1 MKTSDFYIKPSSK
14 NINESMKKK
23 FGEKLDLDSY
33 TTDQLNKTFKL
44 IENKMAG
51 YKNSKFNDT
60 LNSEEYHRLT
70 FMRDAVKTAIS
81 ERKAKPDF
89 LDLDKDGNKKEPMKK
104 AAKDKKKPVDEA
116 KSMSRREA
124 GAHWDANEKSKKKS
138 DTLADYKNKAE
149 YQKAALA
156 TKKKPVKENMQ
167 TMFELAKDL
176 AEKYKDAHMKGD
188 HRKMAFYE
196 KSLEECGATI
206 SHGPMGECMMSHPH
220 QAGGKPMP
228 VGILSP
234 SGIVSPKGPAPLM
247 TSERRVAEAKKSK
260 PDFLDMDKDGDKK
273 EPMKKAVKDKDGG
286 EGKKEGKKGMSAK
299 QQKFFGK
306 KKPVKESVDQAI
318 SRYLREG
325 EEGKAELVMA
335 VKNMV
340 DKFTGWSE
348 DIAKMQAQ
356 SAMEMADEIRDELGS
371 DQAEAFTQAIAPA
384 LDAAFQAVKAAREAL
399 NGQVGSMT
407 GGGPAAMGAEPDM
420 GGGMDAGMPG
430 DDMGGDMPDMGGD
443 DMGGDMGA
451 DMGTDIAAAGETPP
465 GGREKRESIERTR
478 RLTRILSGR

>member
-1 MKTSDFYIKPSSK
+1 
-14 NINESMKKK
+14 MKKK

-33 TTDQLNKTFKL
+33 TTDQLDKTFKL

-81 ERKAKPDF
+81 ERVMTKAGKGVMKYGKDGMQALAKAGKEGKSLDPVRKKYDKYDESKGSKPDF

-104 AAKDKKKPVDEA
+104 AAKDA
-116 KSMSRREA
+116 
-124 GAHWDANEKSKKKS
+124 
-138 DTLADYKNKAE
+138 
-149 YQKAALA
+149 
-156 TKKKPVKENMQ
+156 KKKPVKENMQ

-220 QAGGKPMP
+220 NAGGKPMP

-234 SGIVSPKGPAPLM
+234 SGIVSPKGSAPLM

-260 PDFLDMDKDGDKK
+260 PDFLDLDKDGNKK
-273 EPMKKAVKDKDGG
+273 ETMKKAAKDKDGG

-430 DDMGGDMPDMGGD
+430 DDMGGD
-443 DMGGDMGA
+443 DMGA
-451 DMGTDIAAAGETPP
+451 EPGADIAAAGETPP

>member
-23 FGEKLDLDSY
+23 FGEKLDLESY
-33 TTDQLNKTFKL
+33 TTDQLDKTFKL
-44 IENKMAG
+44 IENKMAS

-81 ERKAKPDF
+81 ERVMTKAGKGVMKYGKDGMQALAKAGKEGKSLDPVRKKYDKYDEGKGSKPDF

-104 AAKDKKKPVDEA
+104 AAKDKKK
-116 KSMSRREA
+116 S
-124 GAHWDANEKSKKKS
+124 
-138 DTLADYKNKAE
+138 
-149 YQKAALA
+149 
-156 TKKKPVKENMQ
+156 VKESMQ

-176 AEKYKDAHMKGD
+176 AEKYQKAHREGNPD
-188 HRKMAFYE
+188 KMRFYQ
-196 KSLEECGATI
+196 KALEECGATV

-234 SGIVSPKGPAPLM
+234 SGIVRPKSPSALM
-247 TSERRVAEAKKSK
+247 TSERSVAEAKKAK
-260 PDFLDMDKDGDKK
+260 PDFLDLDKDGDKK
-273 EPMKKAVKDKDGG
+273 EPMKKAAKEKGG
-286 EGKKEGKKGMSAK
+286 DDKKEGKKGMSAK

-306 KKPVKESVDQAI
+306 KKPVKESVDMAI

-371 DQAEAFTQAIAPA
+371 DQAEAFTQAISPA

-420 GGGMDAGMPG
+420 GMDAGMPG
-430 DDMGGDMPDMGGD
+430 DDMGADLPSMGGD
-443 DMGGDMGA
+443 DMGADMGA
-451 DMGTDIAAAGETPP
+451 EPGADIAAAGETPP

>member
-23 FGEKLDLDSY
+23 FGEKLDLESY

-44 IENKMAG
+44 IENKMSG

-81 ERKAKPDF
+81 ERKSKPDF

-104 AAKDKKKPVDEA
+104 AAKDA
-116 KSMSRREA
+116 
-124 GAHWDANEKSKKKS
+124 
-138 DTLADYKNKAE
+138 
-149 YQKAALA
+149 
-156 TKKKPVKENMQ
+156 KKKPVKENMQ

-228 VGILSP
+228 VGLLSP

-247 TSERRVAEAKKSK
+247 TSERRVAEAKKAK
-260 PDFLDMDKDGDKK
+260 PDFLDLDKDGNKK
-273 EPMKKAVKDKDGG
+273 EPMKKAAKDKGG
-286 EGKKEGKKGMSAK
+286 DEGKKEGKKGMSAK

-306 KKPVKESVDQAI
+306 KKPVKESVDMAI

-420 GGGMDAGMPG
+420 GGDMP
-430 DDMGGDMPDMGGD
+430 DMGGDMPDMGGD
-443 DMGGDMGA
+443 DMGADMGA
-451 DMGTDIAAAGETPP
+451 EPGADIAAAGETPP

>member
-1 MKTSDFYIKPSSK
+1 MKTSDFYMKPSSK

-33 TTDQLNKTFKL
+33 TTDQLNKTYQL

-81 ERKAKPDF
+81 ERVMTKAGKGVMKYGKDGMQALAKAGKEGKS
-89 LDLDKDGNKKEPMKK
+89 LDPVRKKYNKYDESVAEELKGGQKKLDKNHNNKLDSDDFKML
-104 AAKDKKKPVDEA
+104 
-116 KSMSRREA
+116 RA
-124 GAHWDANEKSKKKS
+124 G
-138 DTLADYKNKAE
+138 
-149 YQKAALA
+149 
-156 TKKKPVKENMQ
+156 KKKPVKENMQ

-176 AEKYKDAHMKGD
+176 AEKYKDAHQRGD

-196 KSLEECGATI
+196 KSLEDCGATI

-220 QAGGKPMP
+220 QGGGKPMP
-228 VGILSP
+228 VGLLSP
-234 SGIVSPKGPAPLM
+234 SGIAPRGPAPIM
-247 TSERRVAEAKKSK
+247 TSERRVAEAKKAK
-260 PDFLDMDKDGDKK
+260 PDFLDMDKDGNKK

-306 KKPVKESVDQAI
+306 KKPVKESVDMAI

-371 DQAEAFTQAIAPA
+371 DQAVAFTQAISPA

-407 GGGPAAMGAEPDM
+407 GGGPAAIGAEPDM
-420 GGGMDAGMPG
+420 GADMGGEMPDMG
-430 DDMGGDMPDMGGD
+430 SDDMGGDMPDMGGD
-443 DMGGDMGA
+443 DMGG
-451 DMGTDIAAAGETPP
+451 DIAAAGETPP

>member
-1 MKTSDFYIKPSSK
+1 MKTHDFYTKPSSK

-33 TTDQLNKTFKL
+33 TVDQLNKTYQL

-70 FMRDAVKTAIS
+70 FMRDTVKAAIS
-81 ERKAKPDF
+81 ERNMSKAAKGMMKYGKDGMKALAKAGKEGKDLDKVRDKYDRYDEAKGSKPDF

-104 AAKDKKKPVDEA
+104 AAKDA
-116 KSMSRREA
+116 
-124 GAHWDANEKSKKKS
+124 
-138 DTLADYKNKAE
+138 
-149 YQKAALA
+149 
-156 TKKKPVKENMQ
+156 KKKPVKENMQ

-234 SGIVSPKGPAPLM
+234 SGVVSVKAPTKLM
-247 TSERRVAEAKKSK
+247 TSEKSFAEAKKAK
-260 PDFLDMDKDGDKK
+260 PDFLDFDKDGNRK
-273 EPMKKAVKDKDGG
+273 ESMKKALKDKAN
-286 EGKKEGKKGMSAK
+286 KKT
-299 QQKFFGK
+299 
-306 KKPVKESVDQAI
+306 VKESADMAI
-318 SRYLREG
+318 RRYLLEG

-356 SAMEMADEIRDELGS
+356 SAMEMADDIRDELGS

-407 GGGPAAMGAEPDM
+407 GNAPAAMGADM
-420 GGGMDAGMPG
+420 GA
-430 DDMGGDMPDMGGD
+430 DMGAEEPAADMGAEEPAA
-443 DMGGDMGA
+443 DMGA

-465 GGREKRESIERTR
+465 EGREKRESIERTR

>member
-1 MKTSDFYIKPSSK
+1 MKPSSK

-33 TTDQLNKTFKL
+33 TTDQLSKTFKL

-60 LNSEEYHRLT
+60 LKSEEYHRLT

-81 ERKAKPDF
+81 ERKSKPDF

-104 AAKDKKKPVDEA
+104 AAKDKKK
-116 KSMSRREA
+116 
-124 GAHWDANEKSKKKS
+124 
-138 DTLADYKNKAE
+138 T
-149 YQKAALA
+149 
-156 TKKKPVKENMQ
+156 PVKENMQ
-167 TMFELAKDL
+167 TMFELARDL
-176 AEKYKDAHMKGD
+176 AEKYKKAHTEGD

-196 KSLEECGATI
+196 KALEECGAVM

-220 QAGGKPMP
+220 NAGGKPMP

-234 SGIVSPKGPAPLM
+234 SGIAPRGPSPIM
-247 TSERRVAEAKKSK
+247 TSERRVAESKKSTKKK
-260 PDFLDMDKDGDKK
+260 PDDDGDGVPNWADKK
-273 EPMKKAVKDKDGG
+273 PGKDDN

-371 DQAEAFTQAIAPA
+371 DQAEAFTQAISPA

-420 GGGMDAGMPG
+420 GGDLPSMGG
-430 DDMGGDMPDMGGD
+430 DDMGGDMPDMGAD
-443 DMGGDMGA
+443 DMGA
-451 DMGTDIAAAGETPP
+451 DMDTDIAAAGETPP

>member
-33 TTDQLNKTFKL
+33 STDQLNKTFKL

-104 AAKDKKKPVDEA
+104 AAKDKKKPV
-116 KSMSRREA
+116 
-124 GAHWDANEKSKKKS
+124 
-138 DTLADYKNKAE
+138 
-149 YQKAALA
+149 
-156 TKKKPVKENMQ
+156 KENMQ

-228 VGILSP
+228 VGLLSP

-247 TSERRVAEAKKSK
+247 TSERRVAEAKKAK
-260 PDFLDMDKDGDKK
+260 PDFLDIDKDGNKK
-273 EPMKKAVKDKDGG
+273 ETMKKAAKDKDGG

-306 KKPVKESVDQAI
+306 KKPVKESVDMAI

-443 DMGGDMGA
+443 DMGADMGA
-451 DMGTDIAAAGETPP
+451 EPGADIAAAGETPP

>member
-1 MKTSDFYIKPSSK
+1 MKTNDFYIKPSSK

-33 TTDQLNKTFKL
+33 TTDQLDKTFKL

-81 ERKAKPDF
+81 ERVMTKAGKGVMKYGKDGMQALAKAGKEGKSLDPVRKKYDKYDESKGSKPDF

-104 AAKDKKKPVDEA
+104 AAKDA
-116 KSMSRREA
+116 
-124 GAHWDANEKSKKKS
+124 
-138 DTLADYKNKAE
+138 
-149 YQKAALA
+149 
-156 TKKKPVKENMQ
+156 KKKPVKENMQ

-220 QAGGKPMP
+220 NAGGKPMP

-234 SGIVSPKGPAPLM
+234 SGIVSPKGSAPLM

-260 PDFLDMDKDGDKK
+260 PDFLDLDKDGNKK
-273 EPMKKAVKDKDGG
+273 ETMKKAAKDKDGG

-430 DDMGGDMPDMGGD
+430 DDMGGD
-443 DMGGDMGA
+443 DMGA
-451 DMGTDIAAAGETPP
+451 EPGADIAAAGETPP

>member
-33 TTDQLNKTFKL
+33 TTDQLNTTFKL

-60 LNSEEYHRLT
+60 LKSEEYHRLT
-70 FMRDAVKTAIS
+70 FMRDAVRTAIS

-104 AAKDKKKPVDEA
+104 AAKD
-116 KSMSRREA
+116 
-124 GAHWDANEKSKKKS
+124 
-138 DTLADYKNKAE
+138 
-149 YQKAALA
+149 
-156 TKKKPVKENMQ
+156 KKKPVKENMQ

-196 KSLEECGATI
+196 KSLEECGATM

-234 SGIVSPKGPAPLM
+234 SGVVSVKAPTKLM
-247 TSERRVAEAKKSK
+247 TSERSVAEAKKAK
-260 PDFLDMDKDGDKK
+260 PDFLDLDKDGNKK
-273 EPMKKAVKDKDGG
+273 EPMKKAAKDKGG
-286 EGKKEGKKGMSAK
+286 DEGKKEGKKGMSAK

-306 KKPVKESVDQAI
+306 KKPVKESVDMAI

-384 LDAAFQAVKAAREAL
+384 LDAAFQAVKSAREAL

-420 GGGMDAGMPG
+420 GMDAGMPG
-430 DDMGGDMPDMGGD
+430 DDMGADLPSMGGD
-443 DMGGDMGA
+443 DMGADMGA
-451 DMGTDIAAAGETPP
+451 EPGADIAAAGETPP

>member
-60 LNSEEYHRLT
+60 LKSEEYHRLT

-104 AAKDKKKPVDEA
+104 AAKDKKKPV
-116 KSMSRREA
+116 
-124 GAHWDANEKSKKKS
+124 
-138 DTLADYKNKAE
+138 
-149 YQKAALA
+149 
-156 TKKKPVKENMQ
+156 KENMQ

-176 AEKYKDAHMKGD
+176 AEKYKDAHHKGD

-196 KSLEECGATI
+196 KALEECGATM

-228 VGILSP
+228 VGLLSP
-234 SGIVSPKGPAPLM
+234 TGGVSIRSSTPLI
-247 TSERRVAEAKKSK
+247 TGERRVAEAKKAK
-260 PDFLDMDKDGDKK
+260 PDFLDMDKDGNKK
-273 EPMKKAVKDKDGG
+273 EPMKKAVKDKGG
-286 EGKKEGKKGMSAK
+286 SNDKEGKKGMSAK

-318 SRYLREG
+318 HRYLLEG
-325 EEGKAELVMA
+325 EEGKAALVMA

-348 DIAKMQAQ
+348 DIAKMQATA
-356 SAMEMADEIRDELGS
+356 SMEMADDIRDELGS

-384 LDAAFQAVKAAREAL
+384 LDAAFQAVKAAREVM

-407 GGGPAAMGAEPDM
+407 GNAPAGDMGA
-420 GGGMDAGMPG
+420 
-430 DDMGGDMPDMGGD
+430 

-451 DMGTDIAAAGETPP
+451 DMGAEMPEPDMGADMGAEPDMGADMGADIGAAGETPP

>member
-1 MKTSDFYIKPSSK
+1 MKPSSK

-33 TTDQLNKTFKL
+33 TTDQLSKTFKL

-51 YKNSKFNDT
+51 YKNSNFNDT

-70 FMRDAVKTAIS
+70 FMRDAVKAAIS
-81 ERKAKPDF
+81 ERVMTKAGKGVMKYGKDGMQALAKAGKEGKS
-89 LDLDKDGNKKEPMKK
+89 LDPVRKKYDKYDESVAEELKGGQKKLDKNHNNKLDSDDFKML
-104 AAKDKKKPVDEA
+104 
-116 KSMSRREA
+116 RA
-124 GAHWDANEKSKKKS
+124 G
-138 DTLADYKNKAE
+138 
-149 YQKAALA
+149 
-156 TKKKPVKENMQ
+156 KKKPVKENMQ
-167 TMFELAKDL
+167 TMFELAQDL
-176 AEKYKDAHMKGD
+176 AEKYKAAHMKGD
-188 HRKMAFYE
+188 HKKMAFYE
-196 KSLEECGATI
+196 KSLEDCGAVI

-220 QAGGKPMP
+220 QGGGKPMP

-234 SGIVSPKGPAPLM
+234 SGVVRVSAPRVTPIM
-247 TSERRVAEAKKSK
+247 TSERRVAEAKKAK
-260 PDFLDMDKDGDKK
+260 PDFLDMDKDGNKK

-318 SRYLREG
+318 HRYLLEG

-371 DQAEAFTQAIAPA
+371 DQAEAFTQAISPA

-407 GGGPAAMGAEPDM
+407 GGGPAPMGPEP
-420 GGGMDAGMPG
+420 
-430 DDMGGDMPDMGGD
+430 

-451 DMGTDIAAAGETPP
+451 DLPSMGGDDMGPDMGGDMPEPDMGGDIAAAGETPP

>member
-23 FGEKLDLDSY
+23 FGEKLDLESY

-44 IENKMAG
+44 IEGKMAG

-104 AAKDKKKPVDEA
+104 AAKDKKKTVDEA

-156 TKKKPVKENMQ
+156 TKKKDVKESMQ

-176 AEKYKDAHMKGD
+176 AEKYQKAHREGNPD
-188 HRKMAFYE
+188 KMRFYQ

-228 VGILSP
+228 VGILNP
-234 SGIVSPKGPAPLM
+234 SGVVAVRGPSPIM
-247 TSERRVAEAKKSK
+247 TSERRVAESKKSTKKK
-260 PDFLDMDKDGDKK
+260 PDDDGDGVPNWADKK
-273 EPMKKAVKDKDGG
+273 PGKDDN

-384 LDAAFQAVKAAREAL
+384 LDAAFQAVKSAREAL

-407 GGGPAAMGAEPDM
+407 GGGPAAMGASLPSM
-420 GGGMDAGMPG
+420 GG

-443 DMGGDMGA
+443 DMGPEMGGDMP
-451 DMGTDIAAAGETPP
+451 DMDTDIAAAGETPP

>member
-33 TTDQLNKTFKL
+33 TTDQLSKTFKL
-44 IENKMAG
+44 IENRMAG

-104 AAKDKKKPVDEA
+104 AAKDKKKPV
-116 KSMSRREA
+116 
-124 GAHWDANEKSKKKS
+124 
-138 DTLADYKNKAE
+138 
-149 YQKAALA
+149 
-156 TKKKPVKENMQ
+156 KENMQ

-176 AEKYKDAHMKGD
+176 AEKYKDAHQRGD

-196 KSLEECGATI
+196 KALEECGATI

-220 QAGGKPMP
+220 QGGGKPMP

-234 SGIVSPKGPAPLM
+234 SGIVRAKGPAPLM
-247 TSERRVAEAKKSK
+247 TSEAKKAK
-260 PDFLDMDKDGDKK
+260 PDFLDMDKDGNKK
-273 EPMKKAVKDKDGG
+273 ETMKKAVKDKDGG

-306 KKPVKESVDQAI
+306 KKPVKESVDMAI
-318 SRYLREG
+318 QRYLSEG

-371 DQAEAFTQAIAPA
+371 DQAQAFTQAIAPA

-407 GGGPAAMGAEPDM
+407 GGTPAPM
-420 GGGMDAGMPG
+420 GGDMPPMGG
-430 DDMGGDMPDMGGD
+430 DDMGGDMPDMGSD
-443 DMGGDMGA
+443 DMGGDMP
-451 DMGTDIAAAGETPP
+451 DMGDDMGSDIAAAGETPP

>member
-1 MKTSDFYIKPSSK
+1 
-14 NINESMKKK
+14 
-23 FGEKLDLDSY
+23 
-33 TTDQLNKTFKL
+33 
-44 IENKMAG
+44 
-51 YKNSKFNDT
+51 
-60 LNSEEYHRLT
+60 
-70 FMRDAVKTAIS
+70 
-81 ERKAKPDF
+81 
-89 LDLDKDGNKKEPMKK
+89 MKK
-104 AAKDKKKPVDEA
+104 AAKDA
-116 KSMSRREA
+116 
-124 GAHWDANEKSKKKS
+124 
-138 DTLADYKNKAE
+138 
-149 YQKAALA
+149 
-156 TKKKPVKENMQ
+156 KKKPVKENMQ

-228 VGILSP
+228 VGLLSP

-247 TSERRVAEAKKSK
+247 TSERRVAEAKKAK
-260 PDFLDMDKDGDKK
+260 PDFLDLDKDGNKK
-273 EPMKKAVKDKDGG
+273 ESMKKAAKDKGG
-286 EGKKEGKKGMSAK
+286 DEGKKEGKKGMSAK

-306 KKPVKESVDQAI
+306 KKPVKESVDMAI

-420 GGGMDAGMPG
+420 GADLPSMGGDE
-430 DDMGGDMPDMGGD
+430 MGGDMPDMGGD
-443 DMGGDMGA
+443 DMGSEPGA
-451 DMGTDIAAAGETPP
+451 DIAAAGETPP

>member
-33 TTDQLNKTFKL
+33 STDQLNKTFKL

-60 LNSEEYHRLT
+60 LKSEEYHRLT
-70 FMRDAVKTAIS
+70 FMRDAVRTAIS

-104 AAKDKKKPVDEA
+104 AAKDKKKPV
-116 KSMSRREA
+116 
-124 GAHWDANEKSKKKS
+124 
-138 DTLADYKNKAE
+138 
-149 YQKAALA
+149 
-156 TKKKPVKENMQ
+156 KENMQ

-176 AEKYKDAHMKGD
+176 AEKYKDAHTKGN

-196 KSLEECGATI
+196 KALEECGATI

-228 VGILSP
+228 VGLLSP

-247 TSERRVAEAKKSK
+247 TSERRVAEAKKAK
-260 PDFLDMDKDGDKK
+260 PDFADIDKDGNKK
-273 EPMKKAVKDKDGG
+273 ETMKKAAKDKDGG

-306 KKPVKESVDQAI
+306 KKPVKESVDMAI

-443 DMGGDMGA
+443 DMGADMGA
-451 DMGTDIAAAGETPP
+451 EPGADIAAAGETPP

>member
-33 TTDQLNKTFKL
+33 STDQLNKTFKL

-60 LNSEEYHRLT
+60 LKSEEYHRLT
-70 FMRDAVKTAIS
+70 FMRDAVRTAIS

-104 AAKDKKKPVDEA
+104 AAKD
-116 KSMSRREA
+116 
-124 GAHWDANEKSKKKS
+124 
-138 DTLADYKNKAE
+138 
-149 YQKAALA
+149 
-156 TKKKPVKENMQ
+156 KKKPVKENMQ

-228 VGILSP
+228 VGLLSP

-247 TSERRVAEAKKSK
+247 TSERRVAEAKKAK
-260 PDFLDMDKDGDKK
+260 PDFADIDKDGNKK
-273 EPMKKAVKDKDGG
+273 ETMKKAAKDKDGG

-306 KKPVKESVDQAI
+306 KKPVKESVDMAI

-443 DMGGDMGA
+443 DMGADMGA
-451 DMGTDIAAAGETPP
+451 EPGADIAAAGETPP

>member
-23 FGEKLDLDSY
+23 FGEKLDLESY

-44 IENKMAG
+44 IENKMSG

-70 FMRDAVKTAIS
+70 FMRDAVKAAIS
-81 ERKAKPDF
+81 ERVMTKAGKGSKPDF

-104 AAKDKKKPVDEA
+104 AAKDKKK
-116 KSMSRREA
+116 S
-124 GAHWDANEKSKKKS
+124 
-138 DTLADYKNKAE
+138 
-149 YQKAALA
+149 
-156 TKKKPVKENMQ
+156 VKESMQ

-176 AEKYKDAHMKGD
+176 AEKYQKAHREGNPD
-188 HRKMAFYE
+188 KMRFYQ
-196 KSLEECGATI
+196 KALEECGATV

-228 VGILSP
+228 VGLLSP
-234 SGIVSPKGPAPLM
+234 SGIVRPKGPAPLM
-247 TSERRVAEAKKSK
+247 TSEAKKAK
-260 PDFLDMDKDGDKK
+260 PDFLDLDKDGNKK
-273 EPMKKAVKDKDGG
+273 ETMKKAASDKGGG

-306 KKPVKESVDQAI
+306 KKPVKESVDMAI
-318 SRYLREG
+318 SRYLSEG

-371 DQAEAFTQAIAPA
+371 DQAEAFTQAISPA

-420 GGGMDAGMPG
+420 GGELPS
-430 DDMGGDMPDMGGD
+430 MGGDEMGAEMPEPDMGTEEP
-443 DMGGDMGA
+443 GA
-451 DMGTDIAAAGETPP
+451 DIAAAGETPP

>member
-33 TTDQLNKTFKL
+33 STDQLNKTFKL

-60 LNSEEYHRLT
+60 LKSEEYHRLT

-104 AAKDKKKPVDEA
+104 AAKDKKKPV
-116 KSMSRREA
+116 
-124 GAHWDANEKSKKKS
+124 
-138 DTLADYKNKAE
+138 
-149 YQKAALA
+149 
-156 TKKKPVKENMQ
+156 KENMQ

-176 AEKYKDAHMKGD
+176 AEKYKDAHQRGN

-196 KSLEECGATI
+196 KALEECGATV

-234 SGIVSPKGPAPLM
+234 SGIVRPKSPSALM
-247 TSERRVAEAKKSK
+247 TSERSMAEAKKAK

-273 EPMKKAVKDKDGG
+273 EPMKKAAKDKDGG

-318 SRYLREG
+318 HRYLLEG

-371 DQAEAFTQAIAPA
+371 DQAEAFTQAISPA

-420 GGGMDAGMPG
+420 GMDAGTPG
-430 DDMGGDMPDMGGD
+430 DDMGADLPSMGGD
-443 DMGGDMGA
+443 DMGADMGA
-451 DMGTDIAAAGETPP
+451 EPGADIAAAGETPP

>member
-33 TTDQLNKTFKL
+33 STDQLNKTFKL

-104 AAKDKKKPVDEA
+104 AAKDKKKPV
-116 KSMSRREA
+116 
-124 GAHWDANEKSKKKS
+124 
-138 DTLADYKNKAE
+138 
-149 YQKAALA
+149 
-156 TKKKPVKENMQ
+156 KENMQ

-228 VGILSP
+228 VGLLSP

-247 TSERRVAEAKKSK
+247 TSERRVAEAKKAK
-260 PDFLDMDKDGDKK
+260 PDFADIDKDGNKK
-273 EPMKKAVKDKDGG
+273 ETMKKAAKDKDGG

-306 KKPVKESVDQAI
+306 KKPVKESVDMAI

-443 DMGGDMGA
+443 DMGADMGA
-451 DMGTDIAAAGETPP
+451 EPGADIAAAGETPP

>member
-1 MKTSDFYIKPSSK
+1 MKTSDFYMKPSSK

-33 TTDQLNKTFKL
+33 TTDQLSKTFKL

-60 LNSEEYHRLT
+60 LKSEEYHRLT

-81 ERKAKPDF
+81 ERKSKPDF

-104 AAKDKKKPVDEA
+104 AAKDKKK
-116 KSMSRREA
+116 
-124 GAHWDANEKSKKKS
+124 
-138 DTLADYKNKAE
+138 T
-149 YQKAALA
+149 
-156 TKKKPVKENMQ
+156 PVKENMQ
-167 TMFELAKDL
+167 TMFELARDL
-176 AEKYKDAHMKGD
+176 AEKYKKAHTEGD

-196 KSLEECGATI
+196 KALEECGATI

-220 QAGGKPMP
+220 NAGGKPMP

-234 SGIVSPKGPAPLM
+234 AGIAPRGPSPIM
-247 TSERRVAEAKKSK
+247 TSERRVAEAKKAK
-260 PDFLDMDKDGDKK
+260 PDFLDMDKDGNKK

-306 KKPVKESVDQAI
+306 KKPVKESVDMAI

-371 DQAEAFTQAIAPA
+371 DQAEAFTQAISPA

-407 GGGPAAMGAEPDM
+407 GGGPAPMG
-420 GGGMDAGMPG
+420 PG
-430 DDMGGDMPDMGGD
+430 P

-451 DMGTDIAAAGETPP
+451 DLPSMGGDDMGPDMGGDMPEPDMGGDIAAAGETPP

>member
-60 LNSEEYHRLT
+60 LKSEEYHRLT
-70 FMRDAVKTAIS
+70 FMRDAVRTAIS

-89 LDLDKDGNKKEPMKK
+89 LDLDKDGNKKETMKK
-104 AAKDKKKPVDEA
+104 AAKD
-116 KSMSRREA
+116 
-124 GAHWDANEKSKKKS
+124 
-138 DTLADYKNKAE
+138 
-149 YQKAALA
+149 
-156 TKKKPVKENMQ
+156 KKKPVKENMQ

-196 KSLEECGATI
+196 KSLEECGATM

-228 VGILSP
+228 VGLLSP

-260 PDFLDMDKDGDKK
+260 PDFLDLDKDGNKK
-273 EPMKKAVKDKDGG
+273 EPMKKAAKDKGG
-286 EGKKEGKKGMSAK
+286 DEGKKEGKKGMSAK

-306 KKPVKESVDQAI
+306 KKPVKESVDMAI
-318 SRYLREG
+318 QRYLSEG

-443 DMGGDMGA
+443 DMGAEPGA
-451 DMGTDIAAAGETPP
+451 DIAAAGETPP
-465 GGREKRESIERTR
+465 GGRETRESIERTR

>member
-33 TTDQLNKTFKL
+33 TTDQLSKTFKL
-44 IENKMAG
+44 IENRMAG

-104 AAKDKKKPVDEA
+104 AAKDKKKPV
-116 KSMSRREA
+116 
-124 GAHWDANEKSKKKS
+124 
-138 DTLADYKNKAE
+138 
-149 YQKAALA
+149 
-156 TKKKPVKENMQ
+156 KENMQ

-176 AEKYKDAHMKGD
+176 AEKYKDAHQRGD

-196 KSLEECGATI
+196 KALEECGATI

-220 QAGGKPMP
+220 QGGGKPMP

-234 SGIVSPKGPAPLM
+234 SGIVRAKGPAPLM
-247 TSERRVAEAKKSK
+247 TSEAKKAK
-260 PDFLDMDKDGDKK
+260 PDFLDMDKDGNKK
-273 EPMKKAVKDKDGG
+273 ETMKKAVKDKDGG

-318 SRYLREG
+318 RRYLLEG

-420 GGGMDAGMPG
+420 GAGMDAGMPG

-443 DMGGDMGA
+443 DMGA
-451 DMGTDIAAAGETPP
+451 DMGGADTGADIAAAGETPP

-478 RLTRILSGR
+478 RLTKILSGR

>member
-23 FGEKLDLDSY
+23 FGEKLDLESY

-81 ERKAKPDF
+81 ERVMTKAGKGSKPDF

-104 AAKDKKKPVDEA
+104 AAKDA
-116 KSMSRREA
+116 
-124 GAHWDANEKSKKKS
+124 
-138 DTLADYKNKAE
+138 
-149 YQKAALA
+149 
-156 TKKKPVKENMQ
+156 KKKPVKENMQ

-234 SGIVSPKGPAPLM
+234 SGVVSVKAPTKLM
-247 TSERRVAEAKKSK
+247 TSERSVAEAKKAK
-260 PDFLDMDKDGDKK
+260 PDFLDLDKDGNKK
-273 EPMKKAVKDKDGG
+273 EPMKKAAKDKGG
-286 EGKKEGKKGMSAK
+286 DEGKKEGKKGMSAK

-306 KKPVKESVDQAI
+306 KKPVKESVDMAI

-384 LDAAFQAVKAAREAL
+384 LDAAFQAVKSAREAL

-420 GGGMDAGMPG
+420 GMDAGMPG
-430 DDMGGDMPDMGGD
+430 DDMGADLPSMGGD
-443 DMGGDMGA
+443 DMGADMGA
-451 DMGTDIAAAGETPP
+451 EPGADIAAAGETPP

>member
-60 LNSEEYHRLT
+60 LKSEEYHRLT
-70 FMRDAVKTAIS
+70 FMRDAVRTAIS

-104 AAKDKKKPVDEA
+104 AAKDKKKPV
-116 KSMSRREA
+116 
-124 GAHWDANEKSKKKS
+124 
-138 DTLADYKNKAE
+138 
-149 YQKAALA
+149 
-156 TKKKPVKENMQ
+156 KENMQ

-188 HRKMAFYE
+188 HRKMSFYE

-247 TSERRVAEAKKSK
+247 TSERRVAEAKKAK

-306 KKPVKESVDQAI
+306 KKPVKESVDMAI

-420 GGGMDAGMPG
+420 GGDMGADLPSMGG
-430 DDMGGDMPDMGGD
+430 DDMGPDMGGDMPEPDMGG
-443 DMGGDMGA
+443 
-451 DMGTDIAAAGETPP
+451 DIAAAGETPP

>member
-33 TTDQLNKTFKL
+33 STDQLNKTFKL

-60 LNSEEYHRLT
+60 LKSEEYHRLT
-70 FMRDAVKTAIS
+70 FMRDAVRTDIS

-104 AAKDKKKPVDEA
+104 AA
-116 KSMSRREA
+116 
-124 GAHWDANEKSKKKS
+124 
-138 DTLADYKNKAE
+138 
-149 YQKAALA
+149 
-156 TKKKPVKENMQ
+156 
-167 TMFELAKDL
+167 
-176 AEKYKDAHMKGD
+176 
-188 HRKMAFYE
+188 
-196 KSLEECGATI
+196 
-206 SHGPMGECMMSHPH
+206 
-220 QAGGKPMP
+220 
-228 VGILSP
+228 
-234 SGIVSPKGPAPLM
+234 
-247 TSERRVAEAKKSK
+247 
-260 PDFLDMDKDGDKK
+260 
-273 EPMKKAVKDKDGG
+273 KDKDGG

-306 KKPVKESVDQAI
+306 KKPVKESVDMAI

-399 NGQVGSMT
+399 KGQVGSMT

-430 DDMGGDMPDMGGD
+430 DDMGGDMPDMGGA
-443 DMGGDMGA
+443 DMGA
-451 DMGTDIAAAGETPP
+451 EPGADISAAGETPP

>member
-1 MKTSDFYIKPSSK
+1 MKPSSK

-33 TTDQLNKTFKL
+33 TTDQLNKTFRL

-81 ERKAKPDF
+81 ERASKKAKPDF

-104 AAKDKKKPVDEA
+104 AAKDKKKD
-116 KSMSRREA
+116 
-124 GAHWDANEKSKKKS
+124 
-138 DTLADYKNKAE
+138 
-149 YQKAALA
+149 
-156 TKKKPVKENMQ
+156 VKESMQ

-176 AEKYKDAHMKGD
+176 AEKYSHAHKGGD
-188 HRKMAFYE
+188 HNKMKFYRE
-196 KSLEECGATI
+196 AIEECGGSI

-228 VGILSP
+228 VGILNP
-234 SGIVSPKGPAPLM
+234 SGVVNARGPSPIM
-247 TSERRVAEAKKSK
+247 TSERRVAESKKSTKKK
-260 PDFLDMDKDGDKK
+260 PDDDGDGVPNWADKK
-273 EPMKKAVKDKDGG
+273 PGKDDN

-371 DQAEAFTQAIAPA
+371 DQAEAFTQAISPA
-384 LDAAFQAVKAAREAL
+384 LDAAFQAVKSAREAL

-407 GGGPAAMGAEPDM
+407 GGGPAAMGASLPSM
-420 GGGMDAGMPG
+420 GG

-443 DMGGDMGA
+443 DMGPDMGGDMP
-451 DMGTDIAAAGETPP
+451 DMDTDIAAAGETPP

-478 RLTRILSGR
+478 RLTRILSSR

>member
-1 MKTSDFYIKPSSK
+1 MKPSSK

-33 TTDQLNKTFKL
+33 TTDQLNKTYQL

-81 ERKAKPDF
+81 ERVMTKAGKGVMKYGKDGMKALAKAGKEGKS
-89 LDLDKDGNKKEPMKK
+89 LDTVRKKYDKYDESVAEELKGGQKKLDKNHNNKLDSDDFKML
-104 AAKDKKKPVDEA
+104 
-116 KSMSRREA
+116 RA
-124 GAHWDANEKSKKKS
+124 G
-138 DTLADYKNKAE
+138 
-149 YQKAALA
+149 
-156 TKKKPVKENMQ
+156 KKKPVKENMQ

-188 HRKMAFYE
+188 HKKMAFYE
-196 KSLEECGATI
+196 KALEECGAVIT
-206 SHGPMGECMMSHPH
+206 HGPMGECMMSHPH
-220 QAGGKPMP
+220 QSGGKPMP
-228 VGILSP
+228 VGLLSP
-234 SGIVSPKGPAPLM
+234 SGITPRVPSPIM
-247 TSERRVAEAKKSK
+247 TSERRVAEAKKAK
-260 PDFLDMDKDGDKK
+260 PDFLDMDKDGNKK

-318 SRYLREG
+318 RRYLREG

-384 LDAAFQAVKAAREAL
+384 LDAAFQAVKSAREAL

-407 GGGPAAMGAEPDM
+407 GGGPAAMGASLPSM
-420 GGGMDAGMPG
+420 GG
-430 DDMGGDMPDMGGD
+430 DDMGGDMPDMGD
-443 DMGGDMGA
+443 DMGG
-451 DMGTDIAAAGETPP
+451 DIAAAGETPP

>member
-33 TTDQLNKTFKL
+33 TNEQLNKTFQL

-81 ERKAKPDF
+81 ERVMTKAAKGVMKYGKDGMKALAKAGKDGKSLDPVRKKYDKYDESKGSKPDF

-104 AAKDKKKPVDEA
+104 AAKDA
-116 KSMSRREA
+116 
-124 GAHWDANEKSKKKS
+124 
-138 DTLADYKNKAE
+138 
-149 YQKAALA
+149 
-156 TKKKPVKENMQ
+156 KKKPVKENMQ

-176 AEKYKDAHMKGD
+176 AEKYKDAHMKGN

-196 KSLEECGATI
+196 KALEECGATI

-228 VGILSP
+228 VGLLSP

-260 PDFLDMDKDGDKK
+260 PDFLDLDKDGNKK
-273 EPMKKAVKDKDGG
+273 ESMKKAAKDKGG
-286 EGKKEGKKGMSAK
+286 DEGKKEGKKGMSAK

-306 KKPVKESVDQAI
+306 KKPVKESVDMAI

-356 SAMEMADEIRDELGS
+356 SAMEMADEIRDELGN

-420 GGGMDAGMPG
+420 GAE
-430 DDMGGDMPDMGGD
+430 MPDIGGD

-451 DMGTDIAAAGETPP
+451 DMGGDDMGTDIAAAGETPP

>member
-33 TTDQLNKTFKL
+33 STDQLNKTFKL

-60 LNSEEYHRLT
+60 LKSEEYHRLT

-81 ERKAKPDF
+81 ERVMTKEQESKMQQVDMKGKKCTSCKKGTYQETSQMDDMDGVVHCTKCGKGVKRHQSAKP
-89 LDLDKDGNKKEPMKK
+89 
-104 AAKDKKKPVDEA
+104 KKKMD
-116 KSMSRREA
+116 
-124 GAHWDANEKSKKKS
+124 
-138 DTLADYKNKAE
+138 
-149 YQKAALA
+149 
-156 TKKKPVKENMQ
+156 ENMQ

-228 VGILSP
+228 VGLLSP

-247 TSERRVAEAKKSK
+247 TSERRVAEAKKAK
-260 PDFLDMDKDGDKK
+260 PDFLDIDKDGNKK
-273 EPMKKAVKDKDGG
+273 EPMKKAAKDKDGG

-306 KKPVKESVDQAI
+306 KKPVKESVDMAI

-443 DMGGDMGA
+443 DMGADMGA
-451 DMGTDIAAAGETPP
+451 EPGADIAAAGETPP

>member
-60 LNSEEYHRLT
+60 LKSEEYHRLT
-70 FMRDAVKTAIS
+70 FMRDAVRTAIS

-104 AAKDKKKPVDEA
+104 AAKDKKKPV
-116 KSMSRREA
+116 
-124 GAHWDANEKSKKKS
+124 
-138 DTLADYKNKAE
+138 
-149 YQKAALA
+149 
-156 TKKKPVKENMQ
+156 KENMQ

-188 HRKMAFYE
+188 HRKMSFYE

-234 SGIVSPKGPAPLM
+234 SGIVRPKSPSALM
-247 TSERRVAEAKKSK
+247 TSERSMAEAKKAK

-273 EPMKKAVKDKDGG
+273 EPMKKAAKDKDGG

-318 SRYLREG
+318 HRYLLEG

-371 DQAEAFTQAIAPA
+371 DQAEAFTQAISPA

-420 GGGMDAGMPG
+420 GGDLPSMGG
-430 DDMGGDMPDMGGD
+430 DDMGGDMPDMGAD
-443 DMGGDMGA
+443 DMGA
-451 DMGTDIAAAGETPP
+451 DMDTDIAAAGETPP

>member
-33 TTDQLNKTFKL
+33 STDQLNKTFKL

-89 LDLDKDGNKKEPMKK
+89 LDLDKDGNKKETMKK
-104 AAKDKKKPVDEA
+104 AAKD
-116 KSMSRREA
+116 
-124 GAHWDANEKSKKKS
+124 
-138 DTLADYKNKAE
+138 
-149 YQKAALA
+149 
-156 TKKKPVKENMQ
+156 KKKPVKENMQ

-228 VGILSP
+228 VGLLSP

-247 TSERRVAEAKKSK
+247 TSERRVAEAKKAK
-260 PDFLDMDKDGDKK
+260 PDFADIDKDGNKK
-273 EPMKKAVKDKDGG
+273 ETMKKAAKDKDGG

-306 KKPVKESVDQAI
+306 KKPVKESVDMAI

-443 DMGGDMGA
+443 DMGADMGA
-451 DMGTDIAAAGETPP
+451 EPGADIAAAGETPP

>member
-33 TTDQLNKTFKL
+33 STDQLNKTFKL

-89 LDLDKDGNKKEPMKK
+89 LDLDKDGNKKETMKK
-104 AAKDKKKPVDEA
+104 AAKD
-116 KSMSRREA
+116 
-124 GAHWDANEKSKKKS
+124 
-138 DTLADYKNKAE
+138 
-149 YQKAALA
+149 
-156 TKKKPVKENMQ
+156 KKKPVKENMQ

-188 HRKMAFYE
+188 HRKMSFYE
-196 KSLEECGATI
+196 KALEECGATV
-206 SHGPMGECMMSHPH
+206 SHGPMGECMLSHPH

-234 SGIVSPKGPAPLM
+234 SGIVRAKGPAPLM
-247 TSERRVAEAKKSK
+247 TSEAKKAK
-260 PDFLDMDKDGDKK
+260 PDFLDMDKDGNKK

-420 GGGMDAGMPG
+420 GGGIDAGMPG

-443 DMGGDMGA
+443 EMGA
-451 DMGTDIAAAGETPP
+451 DMGADIAAAGETPP

>member
-1 MKTSDFYIKPSSK
+1 
-14 NINESMKKK
+14 
-23 FGEKLDLDSY
+23 
-33 TTDQLNKTFKL
+33 
-44 IENKMAG
+44 
-51 YKNSKFNDT
+51 
-60 LNSEEYHRLT
+60 
-70 FMRDAVKTAIS
+70 MRDAVKTAIS
-81 ERKAKPDF
+81 ERVMTKAGKGVMKYGKDGMQALAKAGKEGKSLDPVRKKYDKYDESKGSKPDF

-104 AAKDKKKPVDEA
+104 AAKDA
-116 KSMSRREA
+116 
-124 GAHWDANEKSKKKS
+124 
-138 DTLADYKNKAE
+138 
-149 YQKAALA
+149 
-156 TKKKPVKENMQ
+156 KKKPVKENMQ

-234 SGIVSPKGPAPLM
+234 SGIVSPKGSAPLM

-260 PDFLDMDKDGDKK
+260 PDFLDLDKDGNKK
-273 EPMKKAVKDKDGG
+273 ETMKKAAKDKDGG

-399 NGQVGSMT
+399 NGQVGLMT

-420 GGGMDAGMPG
+420 GAGMDAGMPG
-430 DDMGGDMPDMGGD
+430 DDMGGD
-443 DMGGDMGA
+443 DMGA
-451 DMGTDIAAAGETPP
+451 EPGADIAAAGETPP